1 MRVATSTTKACV
13 SRTVRGLL
21 AIALVLCLSPASAD
35 IYSYVDSNGVRHLT
49 NKPDNARYKLV
60 MRTKKRHGRLS
71 ARRHQFSATISKV
84 ADSVKLD
91 PALIKAV
98 IQAESSFDPNAVS
111 HAGAVGLMQLMP
123 ATAARY
129 GVVNRRDPE
138 QNLYGGSRYLKDLMA
153 EFKDL
158 TLALAAYNAG
168 EAAVRKYGNQVPPYE
183 ETQTYV
189 KRVHRFYQQYRGS

>member
-1 MRVATSTTKACV
+1 MWIRSVCAKNRGVLLATGL
-13 SRTVRGLL
+13 TVGLL
-21 AIALVLCLSPASAD
+21 LLGVGPASAD

-60 MRTKKRHGRLS
+60 MRTGKNYGRPSGNRKR
-71 ARRHQFSATISKV
+71 FSATISRV
-84 ADSVKLD
+84 ANSVNLD
-91 PALIKAV
+91 VALIEAV
-98 IQAESSFDPNAVS
+98 IQAESAFDPNAVS
-111 HAGAVGLMQLMP
+111 HAGAIGLMQLMP

-129 GVVNRRDPE
+129 GVGDPHDPE
-138 QNLYGGSRYLKDLMA
+138 QNLYGGSRYLKDLLE

-168 EAAVRKYGNQVPPYE
+168 EGAVRKYGNQVPPYE

-189 KRVHRFYQQYRGS
+189 KRVHHFYDKFRGS